1 MRKLRSKRNK
11 IPYHNFYDQI
21 QLESIASVLMEDDL
35 YFYRKICRWYS
46 KTFHTPLLQV
56 YKESWVHI
64 LRCYYEEKF
73 ESIPY
78 NNLLDL
84 AMESYTPELN
94 QSEDE
99 KLDSLIKDLEKEQE
113 RTVLKKQGK
122 QQSFINK
129 TPISNSDSKQSQQQP
144 QKELAEINQSF
155 DDEEID

>member
-1 MRKLRSKRNK
+1 
-11 IPYHNFYDQI
+11 
-21 QLESIASVLMEDDL
+21 
-35 YFYRKICRWYS
+35 
-46 KTFHTPLLQV
+46 
-56 YKESWVHI
+56 
-64 LRCYYEEKF
+64 
-73 ESIPY
+73 
-78 NNLLDL
+78 
-84 AMESYTPELN
+84 MESYTPELN